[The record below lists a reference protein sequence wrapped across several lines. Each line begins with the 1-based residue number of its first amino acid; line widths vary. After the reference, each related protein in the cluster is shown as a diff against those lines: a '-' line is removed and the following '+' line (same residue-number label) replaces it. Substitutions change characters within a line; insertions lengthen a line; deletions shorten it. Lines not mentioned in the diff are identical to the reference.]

1 MNVIGITIGNRD
13 IKIEDKYIYNIKK
26 DDNIFPEDFEDLSPR
41 KTGKYILD
49 NYKKFKDNIT
59 LPIINPFLEA
69 IRRKNIKVS
78 RIILFA
84 TDQPESIES
93 KWRNKDTIYFAQF
106 IKYKLKGM
114 KICSDEDIKIIKIGN
129 EVNYLDSV
137 YKQFTKEFKNNPAL
151 NDLGEDTNFFILP
164 VGGIPAIISALLF
177 NSILYFRNN
186 VKHYN
191 VDENGNVIPISFN
204 NIFLKELE
212 KNSLL
217 DSLKNFFYASI
228 RDKTS
233 NEYIRTLADYAYNR
247 LTFNFDRAYDVLEK
261 ISSEPNNRY
270 KVSELR
276 KSIDELYKDK
286 NKRLIEIFHTAII
299 KIKQEQYVD
308 ALLRLYNFTDNF
320 MSDKVFELLN
330 LNKEKKAYEDYWKFE
345 ICKTFKKDEKFEK
358 FIINYNET
366 PNFDYKKQGL
376 PTYMAILKYFH
387 NENKIDEKFIKVCKC
402 LIKISDLRNKSIGA
416 HGFQGISKEKIND
429 ILKSEKTN
437 IDDLLKEIEQF
448 LNAPFQESVYFKIKE
463 YILKE
468 MNEYSSK
475 KISN

>member
-1 MNVIGITIGNRD
+1 MNVIAITIGNRD
-13 IKIEDKYIYNIKK
+13 IKIKNKYVYDIKK

-49 NYKKFKDNIT
+49 NYKKFKDDIT
-59 LPIINPFLEA
+59 LPIINPFLEV
-69 IRRKNIKVS
+69 IRRKDIKIS

-93 KWRNKDTIYFAQF
+93 KWRNKDTIYFTQV
-106 IKYKLKGM
+106 IKYKLKEM
-114 KICSDEDIKIIKIGN
+114 KICDDEDIKIIKTGN
-129 EVNYLDSV
+129 EVSYLDSV
-137 YKQFTKEFKNNPAL
+137 YKQFTKEFKYNHAL

-164 VGGIPAIISALLF
+164 VCGIPAITSALLF
-177 NSILYFRNN
+177 NSILYFKNN

-217 DSLKNFFYASI
+217 NSLENFFFANV

-233 NEYIRTLADYAYNR
+233 NEYIRTLADYSYNR

-261 ISSEPNNRY
+261 ISSDPNNRY
-270 KVSELR
+270 KVLELR

-286 NKRLIEIFHTAII
+286 NKQLIEIFHTAII
-299 KIKQEQYVD
+299 KIKQEQYID

-330 LNKEKKAYEDYWKFE
+330 LNKEKKAYENYWKLE
-345 ICKTFKKDEKFEK
+345 IYKTFKKDKKFEK
-358 FIINYNET
+358 YLTNYNKI
-366 PNFDYKKQGL
+366 PDFNYSRKGL
-376 PTYMAILKYFH
+376 PTYMAITEYFH
-387 NENKIDEKFIKVCKC
+387 NENKIDEKFINICKC
-402 LIKISDLRNKSIGA
+402 LIKISELRNKSIGA

-429 ILKSEKTN
+429 TLKSENTN
-437 IDDLLKEIEQF
+437 IDDLLEQIEQF
-448 LNAPFQESVYFKIKE
+448 LNASFQKSVYFQIKE
-463 YILKE
+463 EIK
-468 MNEYSSK
+468 NELNK
-475 KISN
+475 M